1 MVLMILDKKLAGIL
15 SNFCA
20 DIAKAYFVATFVTP
34 ALSGLTIW
42 WEVMFVLIKGSV
54 FVIVFLL
61 ASWHL
66 ARVEDKL

>member
-1 MVLMILDKKLAGIL
+1 MILDRKLAGIL

-34 ALSGLTIW
+34 ALSGLTMW
-42 WEVMFVLIKGSV
+42 WEIVFVLIKGVV

-61 ASWHL
+61 ASWYL
-66 ARVEDKL
+66 ARSEDKL